1 MWSGYNYGPC
11 RNWNY
16 SGTQDDDMW
25 LQLLSPLHQLCYMSL
40 DVDFD
45 KNAALM
51 LVHTLLS
58 FMLCH
63 SCTFHRSIHQK
74 CYMPLQ
80 FLYNDV
86 SKTVERPIINQA
98 LTTAML
104 RKKCKIICLLSR
116 VLFLFLCIYISK
128 GLIGVLT
135 LLTSHPGNC
144 VLWVLAVII

>member
-1 MWSGYNYGPC
+1 
-11 RNWNY
+11 
-16 SGTQDDDMW
+16 
-25 LQLLSPLHQLCYMSL
+25 
-40 DVDFD
+40 
-45 KNAALM
+45 
-51 LVHTLLS
+51 
-58 FMLCH
+58 
-63 SCTFHRSIHQK
+63 
-74 CYMPLQ
+74 MPLQ